1 MDKDKIMVSFMRFI
15 ILCISVITFGYAQSN
30 PSSKQEEEDVKKK
43 LLFKGKES
51 YEKHLQKRNEEHENA
66 PKPPKENKIYKKSDD
81 SIDTFKTFNS
91 TKE

>member
-1 MDKDKIMVSFMRFI
+1 MMSWMRFI
-15 ILCISVITFGYAQSN
+15 ILSISVISIGYAQSN

-51 YEKHLQKRNEEHENA
+51 YEKHLQKKNEEHENVS
-66 PKPPKENKIYKKSDD
+66 KSQKENKIYKRPDG
-81 SIDTFKTFNS
+81 SIDTFKTFKN